1 MVADA
6 ARRMGRRR
14 WLLLAE
20 RDYAIPQGPS
30 GSASGS
36 RSVTRESR
44 GRGLAEIT
52 GAGSVV
58 RADIGENPNEARR
71 TT

>member
-1 MVADA
+1 VPATTETLVCA
-6 ARRMGRRR
+6 
-14 WLLLAE
+14 
-20 RDYAIPQGPS
+20 S

-52 GAGSVV
+52 NAGSVV
-58 RADIGENPNEARR
+58 RADIGENPNQARR